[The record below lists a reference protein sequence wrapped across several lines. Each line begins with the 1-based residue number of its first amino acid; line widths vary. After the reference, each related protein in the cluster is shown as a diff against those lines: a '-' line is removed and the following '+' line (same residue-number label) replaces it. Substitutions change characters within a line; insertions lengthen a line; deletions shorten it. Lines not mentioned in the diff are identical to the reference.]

1 MSDEL
6 PRRDATPLAEALRR
20 WLATSGLGPR
30 VEQAEVLTR
39 WAELV
44 GPQIAQ
50 VTIPESI
57 TPDGVLRVRVATAQW
72 ANELHLMTPTILAR
86 VNAGKQGRIT
96 GIRWLAGS
104 SGQPATESQQRQ
116 VSWRKN
122 RR

>member
-1 MSDEL
+1 MSDESA
-6 PRRDATPLAEALRR
+6 RRGATPSAEAITSY
-20 WLATSGLGPR
+20 LASSGLKPR
-30 VEQAEVLTR
+30 VEQAEVLAR

-50 VTIPESI
+50 VTTPESI
-57 TPDGVLRVRVATAQW
+57 TPDGLLRVQVATAQW

-86 VNAGKQGRIT
+86 INAGKQGRIN

-104 SGQPATESQQRQ
+104 SGGAAADSQQRQ

-122 RR
+122 R

>member
-1 MSDEL
+1 MREPDPKRAAVSIA
-6 PRRDATPLAEALRR
+6 DAVKS
-20 WLATSGLGPR
+20 WLGQSGLGGR
-30 VEQAEVLTR
+30 VEQAEVLAH
-39 WAELV
+39 WADLV

-57 TPDGVLRVRVATAQW
+57 TADGNLWVRVSTAQW

-86 VNAGKQGRIT
+86 INAGKKGRIT

-104 SGQPATESQQRQ
+104 TGQPATESQQRQ

>member
-1 MSDEL
+1 MNEPDSK
-6 PRRDATPLAEALRR
+6 RGITPMGEALRA
-20 WLATSGLGPR
+20 WLAASGLAGR
-30 VEQAEVLTR
+30 VQQAEVLSR

-50 VTIPESI
+50 VTEPQSI
-57 TPDGVLRVRVATAQW
+57 TADGSLWVRVSTAQW

-86 VNAGKQGRIT
+86 INAGKQGRIT
-96 GIRWLAGS
+96 GIRWLAGTF
-104 SGQPATESQQRQ
+104 GQPATESQQRQ

>member
-1 MSDEL
+1 MSED
-6 PRRDATPLAEALRR
+6 PSRKGATPLAEALSR
-20 WLATSGLGPR
+20 WLANSGIGPR
-30 VEQAEVLTR
+30 VEQAEVLSR

-57 TPDGVLRVRVATAQW
+57 TPDGLLRVKVATAQW

-86 VNAGKQGRIT
+86 VNAGKKGRIT

-104 SGQPATESQQRQ
+104 SGQAATDSQQRQ

>member
-1 MSDEL
+1 MSDES
-6 PRRDATPLAEALRR
+6 RRRGATPSADAITSYLAS
-20 WLATSGLGPR
+20 SGLKPR
-30 VEQAEVLTR
+30 IEQAEVLAR

-50 VTIPESI
+50 VTTPESI
-57 TPDGVLRVRVATAQW
+57 TPDGMLRVQVTTAQW

-86 VNAGKQGRIT
+86 INAGKQGRIN

-104 SGQPATESQQRQ
+104 SGGAGADSQQRQ

-122 RR
+122 R

>member
-1 MSDEL
+1 MSDES
-6 PRRDATPLAEALRR
+6 RRRGATPSADAITSYLAS
-20 WLATSGLGPR
+20 SGLKPR
-30 VEQAEVLTR
+30 IEQAEVLAR

-50 VTIPESI
+50 VTTPESI
-57 TPDGVLRVRVATAQW
+57 TPDGMLRVQVTTAQW

-86 VNAGKQGRIT
+86 INAGKQGRIN

-104 SGQPATESQQRQ
+104 SGGTGADSQQRQ

-122 RR
+122 R